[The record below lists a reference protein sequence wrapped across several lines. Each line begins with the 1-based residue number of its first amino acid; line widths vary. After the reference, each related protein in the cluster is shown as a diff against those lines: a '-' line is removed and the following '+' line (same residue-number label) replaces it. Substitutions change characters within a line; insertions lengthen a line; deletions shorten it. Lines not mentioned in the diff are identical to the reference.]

1 MNIGGI
7 SNVTIIEDY
16 AQNNLK
22 SRDLGPGNC
31 LIDAW
36 VRKNKKGNFDED
48 GAFAAMGK
56 TNDLMLNQA
65 LDNFD
70 KNDYLNSNLV
80 IEKISNDFSGYKK
93 WTGKSL
99 LLMSKNFYQLGDAFQ
114 ATFILESVIENFGQ
128 MPDIVEEAKKNLL
141 QIKEIESKKN
151 SSVEINN

>member
-1 MNIGGI
+1 ME
-7 SNVTIIEDY
+7 TKKK
-16 AQNNLK
+16 AL
-22 SRDLGPGNC
+22 
-31 LIDAW
+31 DAY
-36 VRKNKKGNFDED
+36 KKLENDANKEFVVEALYFK
-48 GAFAAMGK
+48 
-56 TNDLMLNQA
+56 A

>member
-1 MNIGGI
+1 MN
-7 SNVTIIEDY
+7 
-16 AQNNLK
+16 
-22 SRDLGPGNC
+22 LGNKEKA
-31 LIDAW
+31 LDAYKKLEND
-36 VRKNKKGNFDED
+36 VNKE
-48 GAFAAMGK
+48 FAVEALYFK
-56 TNDLMLNQA
+56 A

-128 MPDIVEEAKKNLL
+128 MPDIVEGAKKNLL

>member
-1 MNIGGI
+1 MN
-7 SNVTIIEDY
+7 
-16 AQNNLK
+16 
-22 SRDLGPGNC
+22 LG
-31 LIDAW
+31 
-36 VRKNKKGNFDED
+36 NKKKALDAYKKLE
-48 GAFAAMGK
+48 
-56 TNDLMLNQA
+56 NDANKEFVVEALYFKA